1 MPHGNMIIVMMLH
14 TINPLDISNSTFDL
28 ILVLIAVSRNEG
40 SDESCK
46 CADSRKPL
54 LFEYT
59 KYGYIDADSYQ
70 N

>member
-59 KYGYIDADSYQ
+59 IYIHADSYQ